1 MHSLYEIETTVK
13 RVARH
18 QGLSWGIAEEAGKI
32 VRSLEQSELPG
43 LESFNRLI
51 SFPYN
56 KCETVIDLTKNNH
69 KNLCPIHFSLFFLDQ
84 SHAADLQ
91 KSFQFLNMQ
100 EPLLAIPL
108 LIKAAQK
115 NLISFEFTSTELK
128 FLISS
133 GNIMILDKNQI
144 PHQSNNITMKISNK
158 RQPQY
163 SEETWDRL
171 YELSLETFVEES
183 EEKKLSGAGAG
194 LTDND

>member
-51 SFPYN
+51 SFPYS
-56 KCETVIDLTKNNH
+56 KCETVIDLAKNNYM
-69 KNLCPIHFSLFFLDQ
+69 NLCPIHFGLFFLDQ
-84 SHAADLQ
+84 SHDPELYQ
-91 KSFQFLNMQ
+91 SFQFLNIQ
-100 EPLLAIPL
+100 EPLLTIPL

-115 NLISFEFTSTELK
+115 NLISFDFTSTELK

-144 PHQSNNITMKISNK
+144 PHQSNNITLKISNK
-158 RQPQY
+158 RKHQY
-163 SEETWDRL
+163 SEKTWERL

>member
-69 KNLCPIHFSLFFLDQ
+69 KNLCPIHFGLFFLDQ
-84 SHAADLQ
+84 SHDPELYQ
-91 KSFQFLNMQ
+91 SFQFLNIQ
-100 EPLLAIPL
+100 EPLLTIPL

-115 NLISFEFTSTELK
+115 NLISFDFTSTELK

-144 PHQSNNITMKISNK
+144 PYQLLHQKYRQNK
-158 RQPQY
+158 YLNLLSQQHMMLLLKSLPLLPVVHHIGLCHLQQQPV
-163 SEETWDRL
+163 RL
-171 YELSLETFVEES
+171 N
-183 EEKKLSGAGAG
+183 K
-194 LTDND
+194 

>member
-56 KCETVIDLTKNNH
+56 KCETIIDLTKNNH
-69 KNLCPIHFSLFFLDQ
+69 KNLCPIHFSIFFLDQ
-84 SHAADLQ
+84 SHATDLHQ
-91 KSFQFLNMQ
+91 SFKFLNMQ

-128 FLISS
+128 FFISS

>member
-69 KNLCPIHFSLFFLDQ
+69 KNLCPIHFSIFFLDQ
-84 SHAADLQ
+84 SHATDLHQ
-91 KSFQFLNMQ
+91 SFKFLNMQ

-128 FLISS
+128 FFISS

>member
-69 KNLCPIHFSLFFLDQ
+69 KNLCPIHFSIFFLDQ
-84 SHAADLQ
+84 SHATDLHQ
-91 KSFQFLNMQ
+91 SFKFLNMQ

-128 FLISS
+128 FHISS

-144 PHQSNNITMKISNK
+144 PHQSNNITMKITNK
-158 RQPQY
+158 RQLQY

>member
-51 SFPYN
+51 SFPYS
-56 KCETVIDLTKNNH
+56 KCETVIDLAKNNYI
-69 KNLCPIHFSLFFLDQ
+69 NLCPIHFGLFFLDQ
-84 SHAADLQ
+84 SHDPELYQ
-91 KSFQFLNMQ
+91 SFQFLNIQ
-100 EPLLAIPL
+100 EPLLTIPL

-115 NLISFEFTSTELK
+115 NLISFDFTSTELK
-128 FLISS
+128 FLIGS

-144 PHQSNNITMKISNK
+144 PHQSNNITLKISNK
-158 RQPQY
+158 RKHQY
-163 SEETWDRL
+163 SEKTWERL
-171 YELSLETFVEES
+171 YKLSLETFVEES

>member
-13 RVARH
+13 RVARY
-18 QGLSWGIAEEAGKI
+18 QGLSWGIAEETGKI

-51 SFPYN
+51 SFPYS
-56 KCETVIDLTKNNH
+56 KCETVIDLDKNNYT
-69 KNLCPIHFSLFFLDQ
+69 NLCPIHFGLFFLDQ
-84 SHAADLQ
+84 SHDPELYQ
-91 KSFQFLNMQ
+91 SFQFLNIQ
-100 EPLLAIPL
+100 EPLLTIPL

-115 NLISFEFTSTELK
+115 NLISFDFTSTELK

-144 PHQSNNITMKISNK
+144 PHQSNNITLKISNK
-158 RQPQY
+158 RKLQY
-163 SEETWDRL
+163 SEKTWERL

>member
-32 VRSLEQSELPG
+32 VRSLEQSDLPG

-51 SFPYN
+51 NFPYS
-56 KCETVIDLTKNNH
+56 KCETVIDLAKNNYT
-69 KNLCPIHFSLFFLDQ
+69 NLCPIHFGLFFLDQ
-84 SHAADLQ
+84 SHDPELYQ
-91 KSFQFLNMQ
+91 SFQFLNIQ
-100 EPLLAIPL
+100 EPLLTIPL

-115 NLISFEFTSTELK
+115 NLISFDFTSTELK

-144 PHQSNNITMKISNK
+144 PHQSNNITLKISNK
-158 RQPQY
+158 RKHQY
-163 SEETWDRL
+163 SEKTWERL

>member
-133 GNIMILDKNQI
+133 GNIMILDKNKI

>member
-69 KNLCPIHFSLFFLDQ
+69 KNLCPIHFSIFFLDQ
-84 SHAADLQ
+84 SHATDLHQ
-91 KSFQFLNMQ
+91 SFKFLNMQ

-128 FLISS
+128 FFISS
-133 GNIMILDKNQI
+133 GNIMILDKDQI

>member
-13 RVARH
+13 RVARY
-18 QGLSWGIAEEAGKI
+18 QGLSWGIAEEAGKV

-43 LESFNRLI
+43 LECFNRLVN
-51 SFPYN
+51 FPYN
-56 KCETVIDLTKNNH
+56 KCQTFIDLNKNNH
-69 KNLCPIHFSLFFLDQ
+69 KNLCPIHFGLFFLDQ
-84 SHAADLQ
+84 SHATDLHQ
-91 KSFQFLNMQ
+91 SFKFLNMQ

-115 NLISFEFTSTELK
+115 NLISFDFTSNELK

-133 GNIMILDKNQI
+133 GNIMILDKNEI
-144 PHQSNNITMKISNK
+144 PHQSNNITLKISNQ
-158 RQPQY
+158 RQHQY
-163 SEETWDRL
+163 SEKTWERL

>member
-51 SFPYN
+51 SFPYS
-56 KCETVIDLTKNNH
+56 KCETVIDLDKNNYT
-69 KNLCPIHFSLFFLDQ
+69 NLCPIHFGLFFLDQ
-84 SHAADLQ
+84 SHDPELY
-91 KSFQFLNMQ
+91 KSFQFLNIQ
-100 EPLLAIPL
+100 EPLLTIPL

-115 NLISFEFTSTELK
+115 NLISFDFTSTELK
-128 FLISS
+128 FLIGS
-133 GNIMILDKNQI
+133 GDIMILDKNQI
-144 PHQSNNITMKISNK
+144 PHQSNNITLKISNK
-158 RQPQY
+158 RKNQY
-163 SEETWDRL
+163 SEKTWERL

>member
-69 KNLCPIHFSLFFLDQ
+69 KNLCPIHFSIFFLDQ
-84 SHAADLQ
+84 SHATDLHQ
-91 KSFQFLNMQ
+91 SFKFLNMQ

-115 NLISFEFTSTELK
+115 NLISFEFTSTELN

-144 PHQSNNITMKISNK
+144 PHQSNNITMKITNK
-158 RQPQY
+158 RQLQY

>member
-56 KCETVIDLTKNNH
+56 KCETIIDLTKNNH
-69 KNLCPIHFSLFFLDQ
+69 KNLCPIHFSIFFLDQ
-84 SHAADLQ
+84 SHATDLHQ
-91 KSFQFLNMQ
+91 SFKFLNMQ

-115 NLISFEFTSTELK
+115 NLISFDFTSTELK

-133 GNIMILDKNQI
+133 GNIMILYKNQI
-144 PHQSNNITMKISNK
+144 PNQSNNITMKFSNK

-171 YELSLETFVEES
+171 YELSLKTFVEES

>member
-84 SHAADLQ
+84 SHATDLHQ
-91 KSFQFLNMQ
+91 SFKFLNMQ

-128 FLISS
+128 LLISS